1 MSRIVIVGA
10 SLAGVRAAESLRQ
23 GGFTGEVTIVGAEP
37 HMPYDRPPLSKKYLA
52 GEWDADRT
60 ALRKPEVFD
69 ELRAEWL
76 LGVPAASLDAESRTV
91 TLADGRTVQ
100 GDGVIVC
107 TGATPRRLPAQPDLA
122 GIHVL
127 RTLDDATRLRA
138 ELGAGKRFIV
148 IGAGFIGLEAAAT
161 ARQLGAEVDVL
172 EGAPAPLIRGLGA
185 AMGSAIA
192 GVHRHHGVRVHTDV
206 RVTAIAGETRV
217 EAVEIVTADGD
228 EVTLPS
234 DAVLVGIGVSPA
246 TSWLEGSGLELR
258 DGVVCDAFLNAG
270 RPGVYAAGD
279 LLRWP
284 NALFAD
290 LEPDMRVEHWTNAAE
305 QGAHAATNL
314 LAELE
319 GRERSPYTAVPF
331 FWSDQFDARIQFIGR
346 STASSRVDVVAGDPA
361 EGRWCAV
368 YSDGGRVSGI
378 LGVTMP
384 KLVMA
389 NRDLV
394 AGRVPV
400 SDAVARLSTPA

>member
-1 MSRIVIVGA
+1 MGA

-37 HMPYDRPPLSKKYLA
+37 HMPHDRPPLSKKYLA

-91 TLADGRTVQ
+91 TLADGRTVR

-107 TGATPRRLPAQPDLA
+107 SGATPRRLPAQPDLA

-185 AMGSAIA
+185 EMGSAIA
-192 GVHRHHGVRVHTDV
+192 GVHRRHGVRVHTDV

-228 EVTLPS
+228 EVTLPA

-290 LEPDMRVEHWTNAAE
+290 LEADMRVEHWTNAAE

-319 GRERSPYTAVPF
+319 GRERTPYAAVPF